1 MREQYDDDINSRSY
15 WPVNLP
21 PRELTRR
28 ALRLL
33 ERGWSQEHVCEK
45 TGLTSN
51 RVLAIS
57 RLPHRYDPDD
67 DEVAVKRALRGDPKV
82 LGDLSFYERQVVMDS
97 LVARLDAE
105 PYDHSVNNWR
115 GFAAETHWLTVL
127 MADWGVTEPRRLRG
141 RIERRVT
148 RMRAA
153 A

>member
-33 ERGWSQEHVCEK
+33 ERGWSQERVCET

-67 DEVAVKRALRGDPKV
+67 DEVAIERALQGDRGV
-82 LGDLSFYERQVVMDS
+82 MENLSFYERQVVMQKI
-97 LVARLDAE
+97 VARYLAE
-105 PYDHSVNNWR
+105 DDWLSGVMR
-115 GFAAETHWLTVL
+115 G
-127 MADWGVTEPRRLRG
+127 WGLAQPERFRA
-141 RIERRVT
+141 RIERRVV
-148 RMRAA
+148 RLRAA